1 MPIYTVTCRGDIG
14 RGVITQL
21 SERGISLWD
30 EPELGFEGDGMKRH
44 FLRIEASSPED
55 AILVT
60 KGAMA
65 VTGGGGRA
73 GAAAERG
80 RGGGARL
87 RGDRGRAGVAR
98 PVARR
103 GRRTECGRFP
113 TRTRAPRRSSSP

>member
-21 SERGISLWD
+21 SERGVYLHD

-55 AILVT
+55 AILVA

-65 VTGGGGRA
+65 VTGGT
-73 GAAAERG
+73 
-80 RGGGARL
+80 AR
-87 RGDRGRAGVAR
+87 DYQA
-98 PVARR
+98 
-103 GRRTECGRFP
+103 TEGEP
-113 TRTRAPRRSSSP
+113 QWPADEGPEPE